1 MAPSRQDSIEARE
14 AKYRIQGEGL
24 AVAGEKMLVGLKTL
38 SGGGIDTNCGKAGV
52 ISSNSRRIKV
62 CSAPKRTE
70 EKAHR

>member
-1 MAPSRQDSIEARE
+1 MKREKLSAWSCAHINGYLSRM
-14 AKYRIQGEGL
+14 L
-24 AVAGEKMLVGLKTL
+24 HVAGEKMLAGLEPL